1 MNGLRNGKGKEYDE
15 GELSYEGDF
24 VDRKRNGKG
33 KEYSFDGD
41 LLFEGEYLD
50 DQNHGKGKEY
60 KIINGESKLIFHKK
74 KEVILIESYFLHQYF
89 QCF

>member
-1 MNGLRNGKGKEYDE
+1 MNGLRNGKGKEYDK

-60 KIINGESKLIFHKK
+60 KIINGESKLIFEGGYLKGKK
-74 KEVILIESYFLHQYF
+74 WNGKGIIFDYN
-89 QCF
+89 

>member
-33 KEYSFDGD
+33 KEYSFDGIY
-41 LLFEGEYLD
+41 YLKV
-50 DQNHGKGKEY
+50 N
-60 KIINGESKLIFHKK
+60 I
-74 KEVILIESYFLHQYF
+74 
-89 QCF
+89 